1 MLYLM
6 KLSICDADGCLLKVR
21 MVEVERWLDAVQELM
36 SQDATKQGEAERLQ
50 EELNQCKV
58 RGG

>member
-1 MLYLM
+1 M
-6 KLSICDADGCLLKVR
+6 KVR